1 MKKGISTIIAV
12 ILLLI
17 ITISLAGTAY
27 MFIIGML
34 RRQMSKPISILGAS
48 CNTTNYITLVIS
60 NDGTETIKEDE
71 IDIYIDDQRIGT
83 FGKPIQPKN
92 TNSSSDFPG
101 NTDSNNV
108 RAISPSNS
116 VEITVWC

>member
-34 RRQMSKPISILGAS
+34 SRQISKPISILGAS
-48 CNTTNYITLVIS
+48 CNATNHITLLIS
-60 NDGTETIKEDE
+60 NDGTEPIKENE
-71 IDIYIDDQRIGT
+71 IDILIDGERIGF
-83 FGKPIQPKN
+83 FGKYIEPKN
-92 TNSSSDFPG
+92 TNISSDFQGKP
-101 NTDSNNV
+101 DSNNI